1 MDTMEIRRAP
11 RLVKREQGVAVT
23 EESVQGF
30 LDHLAANG
38 RTPQTIARYRREL
51 KRMSQALPGDGMIRR
66 GTLEQYR
73 EALLAEG
80 CAPRTANIRISA
92 ANSYVAYMGHLEY
105 QLRDTLEP
113 EASLAPEL
121 TRGEYIH
128 LLQTA
133 QLLQRERVYLL
144 VKLFANADMP
154 VQELP
159 KITLEAAQASQVVVG
174 EGKNRRIVR
183 LPRCLC
189 KELIDYAGRNGIK
202 EGPLFLT
209 RERTPMDRTSVT
221 SSIRE
226 LCAAAKIPVEKG
238 NPRCLRRLYLAGRK
252 AIEDNIAMLVEQA
265 LERQTE
271 EEQLSVAWETA

>member
-1 MDTMEIRRAP
+1 MDTMELRRAP

-23 EESVQGF
+23 EEDLRGF
-30 LDHLAANG
+30 LENLAASG
-38 RTPQTIARYRREL
+38 RTPETLRRYRQEL
-51 KRMSQALPGDGMIRR
+51 ERMAQALPGDGMIRR

-73 EALLAEG
+73 DMLLSEG
-80 CAPRTANIRISA
+80 YAPRTVNIRISA
-92 ANSYVAYMGHLEY
+92 ANSYVAYMGHVEY
-105 QLRDTLEP
+105 QLRDTLEA
-113 EASLAPEL
+113 EKAVAPEL

-144 VKLFANADMP
+144 VKLFANADLP

-159 KITLEAAQASQVVVG
+159 KITLEAAQMGQAVIG
-174 EGKNRRIVR
+174 EGKSRRIVR

-189 KELIDYAGRNGIK
+189 RELVDYAGRSGIK

-209 RERTPMDRTSVT
+209 RDRTPMDRTSVT

-238 NPRCLRRLYLAGRK
+238 SPRCLRRLYLAGRK